1 MMDKNLEK
9 LEQLLKVIEEG
20 VTKEEFVKAFE
31 SLVSYVL
38 KIEKRNN
45 SEIESLKD
53 DYKKVIGMI
62 RGNVDATISELK
74 GKVDTVF
81 VGERLNEMQKSINEK
96 LSSVDERMSTVRN
109 GKDADEE
116 RVKFEVLRNIRIPKD
131 GSPDTPSDIRNKLET
146 LEGDNRLDKSAIRG
160 IEDIEKVLDAM
171 KDGSGK
177 TFVVGGKSRNSVH
190 LYDLSSQLNGVSK
203 TFTLPSNFGVIG
215 VWCSS
220 MPNAFRPTID
230 YTEGNKTITFTD
242 EINASTT
249 LATGQTLILQ
259 YIK

>member
-1 MMDKNLEK
+1 MDKNLEK

-45 SEIESLKD
+45 LEIESLKTNFSD
-53 DYKKVIGMI
+53 TIEKIQGI
-62 RGNVDATISELK
+62 VDATISELK
-74 GKVDTVF
+74 GRVNNIF
-81 VGERLNEMQKSINEK
+81 VGERLDEMHKSIKDK
-96 LSSVDERMSTVRN
+96 LSSVDERMSTVRD
-109 GKDADEE
+109 GKDADEN
-116 RVKFEVLRNIRIPKD
+116 RVMEGVMKKIRVPKD
-131 GSPDTPSDIRNKLET
+131 GSPDTPLDIRNKLET
-146 LEGDNRLDKSAIRG
+146 LTGDNRLDKSAIRG
-160 IEDIEKVLDAM
+160 IEEIERVLKAPTD
-171 KDGSGK
+171 GK
-177 TFVVGGKSRNSVH
+177 TFVIGGRGRNSVH
-190 LYDLSSQLNGVSK
+190 LYDLSSQLNGVLK

-249 LATGQTLILQ
+249 LAAGQTLILQ
-259 YIK
+259 YVR

>member
-1 MMDKNLEK
+1 MDKNLEK

-45 SEIESLKD
+45 LEIESLKTNFSD
-53 DYKKVIGMI
+53 TIEKI
-62 RGNVDATISELK
+62 RGIVDATISELK
-74 GKVDTVF
+74 GRVNNIF
-81 VGERLNEMQKSINEK
+81 VGERLDEMHKSIKDK
-96 LSSVDERMSTVRN
+96 LSSVDERMSTVRD
-109 GKDADEE
+109 GKDADENRIME
-116 RVKFEVLRNIRIPKD
+116 GVMKKIRVPKD
-131 GSPDTPSDIRNKLET
+131 GSPDTPADIRNKLET

-177 TFVVGGKSRNSVH
+177 TFVIGGKGRNSVH
-190 LYDLSSQLNGVSK
+190 LYDLSSQLNGVLK

-249 LATGQTLILQ
+249 LAAGQTLILQ
-259 YIK
+259 YVR